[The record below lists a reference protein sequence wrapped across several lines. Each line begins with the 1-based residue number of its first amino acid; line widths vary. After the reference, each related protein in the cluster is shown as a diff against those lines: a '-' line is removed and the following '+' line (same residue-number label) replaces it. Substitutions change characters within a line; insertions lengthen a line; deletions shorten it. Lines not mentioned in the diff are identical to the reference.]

1 LRRQVTGLATLP
13 RLLLALWL
21 LTTLLL
27 LLLLG
32 RLLLALLLGLHL
44 LPLTLRLHSKAAAL
58 AGRVL
63 LRARRW
69 LCGHDPGLLSALLA
83 LRR

>member
-1 LRRQVTGLATLP
+1 MWRRVTGLAALA
-13 RLLLALWL
+13 RLLLALWF
-21 LTTLLL
+21 LTTLLRL
-27 LLLLG
+27 LLL

-44 LPLTLRLHSKAAAL
+44 LPLTLRLHRKAAAL
-58 AGRVL
+58 GRVL